1 MIGACFIT
9 YVDLIIRVY
18 AKVRI
23 VCERKMIML
32 KTGAKI
38 KIRDRTGT
46 IVDVNRLIKC
56 YLVMYSKKRG
66 ELVPFDYKEKAA
78 NG

>member
-1 MIGACFIT
+1 VIA
-9 YVDLIIRVY
+9 
-18 AKVRI
+18 
-23 VCERKMIML
+23 ML

-38 KIRDRTGT
+38 RIRDRTGT
-46 IVDVNRLIKC
+46 IIYVNRLIKC
-56 YLVMYSKKRG
+56 YQVMYTKKRG